1 MNGIG
6 IKSLENFPKLENL
19 QILELNNNHL
29 NGDDLNNLISLFP
42 NLYKIKLEHNNI
54 NSLEKFKEFSNSKLK
69 KINLLNNPVCENKD
83 YKQKLFD
90 MIPNLKSVDGIDRD
104 GNEIES
110 TDYGDEGNEE
120 DDFEGEEFEEEEG
133 DDIEEN
139 EDDEDNEGNDDEEED
154 EGKTKKKTSH

>member
-1 MNGIG
+1 
-6 IKSLENFPKLENL
+6 
-19 QILELNNNHL
+19 
-29 NGDDLNNLISLFP
+29 
-42 NLYKIKLEHNNI
+42 
-54 NSLEKFKEFSNSKLK
+54 
-69 KINLLNNPVCENKD
+69 
-83 YKQKLFD
+83 